1 MRKKVLKM
9 GGGFKV
15 LEKDLISSSNF
26 QLCPF
31 NSSIFLQLNWYKS
44 IFLFFLVSSLRE
56 KREIIGF

>member
-44 IFLFFLVSSLRE
+44 IFLFFFSL
-56 KREIIGF
+56 